1 MGQVIVLFGAPGS
14 GKGTQGEM
22 LEKQF
27 GLPRVSTGDLFRA
40 LPDEGAGKEIQE
52 LMAHGSLVPDEKVIE
67 LLKQELAK
75 SAYENG
81 FILDGFPRTVPQAK
95 ALDALLA
102 ELNQALEAVV
112 YLDASEAEIK
122 RRLGG
127 RWTCRE
133 CNKIYNF
140 RGKPAAECSEC
151 GGALYQ
157 REDDTPH
164 GIEQRLRTYR
174 QKTAPLINYYQGKG
188 VLRKVAV
195 PDRAQKEDVF
205 KLVLKQLG
213 AGTENKR
220 K

>member
-1 MGQVIVLFGAPGS
+1 MNEMGRVIVLFGAPGS

-22 LEKQF
+22 LEKEL

-40 LPDEGAGKEIQE
+40 LPEGAETRKLIASGK
-52 LMAHGSLVPDEKVIE
+52 LVPDEKVIE
-67 LLKQELAK
+67 LLKRELAK
-75 SAYENG
+75 PAHANG
-81 FILDGFPRTVPQAK
+81 FILDGFPRTVPQAR
-95 ALDALLA
+95 ALDALLN
-102 ELNQALEAVV
+102 ELNQTLEAVV
-112 YLDASEAEIK
+112 YLDVSEGEVK

-140 RGKPAAECSEC
+140 GGEPATRCSEC
-151 GGALYQ
+151 GGELFQ
-157 REDDTPH
+157 REDDAPK
-164 GIEQRLRTYR
+164 GIGVRLRTYHE
-174 QKTAPLINYYQGKG
+174 KTAPLIDYYEGKR
-188 VLRKVAV
+188 VLKTVKV
-195 PDRAQKEDVF
+195 PDNAQKEDVF